1 MHISKICIFEMDRLC
16 ILQNMTIFKFDD
28 YDYDYFEIV
37 MQYARNMHIQNMI
50 IEPCQGHPEKL
61 LE

>member
-1 MHISKICIFEMDRLC
+1 
-16 ILQNMTIFKFDD
+16 MTIFKFDD

-50 IEPCQGHPEKL
+50 IEPWVGSFDNAGR
-61 LE
+61 

>member
-1 MHISKICIFEMDRLC
+1 MDRLC

-37 MQYARNMHIQNMI
+37 MQYAAQNMRIQNMM
-50 IEPCQGHPEKL
+50 IEPWY
-61 LE
+61 